1 MIWPTANIKRAVIAK
16 MNNRREMKM
25 RTAIHYAWPTAAA
38 LLMFSALSVAL
49 CPHVQSTIWGML

>member
-1 MIWPTANIKRAVIAK
+1 
-16 MNNRREMKM
+16 M
-25 RTAIHYAWPTAAA
+25 RIAIHYAWPTAAA